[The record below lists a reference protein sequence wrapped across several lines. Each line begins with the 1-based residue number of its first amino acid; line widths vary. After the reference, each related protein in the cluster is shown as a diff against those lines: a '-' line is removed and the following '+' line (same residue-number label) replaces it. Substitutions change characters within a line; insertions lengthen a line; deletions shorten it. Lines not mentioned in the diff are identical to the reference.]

1 MAMNTSTKYTIMV
14 VLVLGLGLAAYF
26 LGGRGGDNN
35 ALNER
40 TVESINWEKTYD
52 SKSKLIDIGT
62 EKSLKN
68 AQKIFNSIS

>member
-26 LGGRGGDNN
+26 LGGSGEDND
-35 ALNER
+35 ALKER

-52 SKSKLIDIGT
+52 SKT
-62 EKSLKN
+62 T
-68 AQKIFNSIS
+68 QY